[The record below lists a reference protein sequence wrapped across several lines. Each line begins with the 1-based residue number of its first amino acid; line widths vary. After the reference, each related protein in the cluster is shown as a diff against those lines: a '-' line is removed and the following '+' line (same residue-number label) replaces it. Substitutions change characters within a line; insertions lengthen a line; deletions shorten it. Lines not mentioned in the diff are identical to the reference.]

1 MFAYYFIYFGYSDL
15 TDLCQWNNHCVI
27 EKDLKWNI
35 DIVLTHIVRYIIV
48 K

>member
-15 TDLCQWNNHCVI
+15 TDLCQWNNNRVF

-35 DIVLTHIVRYIIV
+35 DVVLTHIVSYISV
-48 K
+48 M